1 MTPLKIDKI
10 LAIHKDIDRVDIV
23 GKAILFESALYAK
36 MPDDMSEPLALAA
49 LDVVGAPAQARKL
62 PHEGD
67 SVLILGANGKSG
79 VLCGW
84 EAMKKVGPKG
94 KVVGVVRNPK
104 QVPGLLE
111 LGVYTDVIV
120 ADCTKPVEVME
131 AALAANDGKEYDLS
145 ICCVNIESCE
155 MSAIL
160 PVRDDGLVYFFS
172 MATSFTKAALGAEG
186 YRQGRHHD
194 HRQRLHQEPRSD
206 HSGRAA
212 REPQAA
218 QAVRREVLLNDF
230 HRSWAS
236 PSGDSQPLAYLKQRL
251 FVKEKRT

>member
-1 MTPLKIDKI
+1 MTPLKIEKI

-23 GKAILFESALYAK
+23 GKAVLFESALYAK

-49 LDVVGAPAQARKL
+49 LDVAGAPAQARKL
-62 PHEGD
+62 PKEGD

-84 EAMKKVGPKG
+84 EAMKKVGPNG

-104 QVPGLLE
+104 QVPDLLE

-131 AALAANDGKEYDLS
+131 EALKANNGKEYDIS

-160 PVRDDGLVYFFS
+160 PVHDDGLVYFFS

-186 YRQGRHHD
+186 IGKDVTMIVGNGYTKNHAKITLD
-194 HRQRLHQEPRSD
+194 VL
-206 HSGRAA
+206 
-212 REPQAA
+212 RENEKL
-218 QAVRREVLLNDF
+218 RKLF
-230 HRSWAS
+230 
-236 PSGDSQPLAYLKQRL
+236 DSKYC
-251 FVKEKRT
+251 